1 MLYIGLSDLRKS
13 KDEDG
18 ALEKMYTI
26 SSNFL
31 DIPIYRKK
39 QYPMKVTTYVYTL
52 IKRQLREVTIVYA
65 NKTTMA

>member
-1 MLYIGLSDLRKS
+1 MLCIGLSDLRKS
-13 KDEDG
+13 KDKDG

-31 DIPIYRKK
+31 DKPIYRKK
-39 QYPMKVTTYVYTL
+39 QYPMDVTTVYTL